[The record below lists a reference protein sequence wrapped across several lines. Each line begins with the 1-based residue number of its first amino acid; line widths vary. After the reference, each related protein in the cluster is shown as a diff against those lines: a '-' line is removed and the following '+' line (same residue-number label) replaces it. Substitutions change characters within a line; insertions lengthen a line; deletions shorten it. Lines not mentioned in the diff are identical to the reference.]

1 MKETGHT
8 DITKS
13 SLSSHDVT
21 RPQRIVPNV
30 VNRVTAAVVFAF
42 TLLIYFLTQAR
53 SLSFWDC
60 GEYITSSSI
69 LGVPHP
75 PGNPFYIILG
85 RFFTIFDFGLPH
97 AQVVAFIS
105 ALMSA
110 LAVMLVYLI
119 TVQLISMFEKKP
131 WLIILAGV
139 MASVYTAFSYTFWNN
154 AVEAE
159 VYAGLAL
166 ILNLVIWLTL
176 LWVEKHRNMSHQ
188 NILMLI
194 IYVFF
199 LGFSIH
205 QTSLQLA
212 PAVIFIV
219 FYPAI
224 SKNFRTSGFWIKT
237 GIYIALLLTVYAV
250 FNGAA
255 EKVQFP
261 SLGKW
266 MFAFTAIAMMVFHLR
281 KDISKRTW
289 ILAIV
294 FIAIGFSPH
303 IYLWIRSALRP
314 FMNEGH
320 PHNWELFTN
329 YILRRQ
335 YGNVS
340 FMDRRA
346 TLLYQVDYH
355 FLRYFSWQFF
365 HAETIA
371 HWVNLPVKVVRNFF
385 NLLVVLPLGLTGIV
399 YQIRKNRH
407 SFAYFMAF
415 YFMSSIAMILV
426 SNLSTQEVRDRE
438 YFFTNAYYLWTI
450 WMAIGCI
457 GIIKLLWKN
466 AKPLGYIALV
476 LFTALP
482 VLHVASQ
489 YHIHDRSKEFVAIGY
504 GQNFLNSL
512 EENAIIFTN
521 GDNDTFPLWYAQ
533 AVNDPAA
540 KEHIYPAEDV
550 YPDENMKAKIAEAIE
565 YKNEQCKGIRKD
577 VSIANLSLLNTGWY
591 IKQIRDKEAIEF
603 TIPDKQIHPEVPG
616 NVLYPTPI
624 RRSGYINIDGQRPGQ
639 NIAIRLEAGDT
650 SSGRFNERDI
660 LYTKHLAVIQIIKD
674 NFGKRPIYFAVTI
687 PDTFLRKLGLNK
699 YLRNEGMVDRLV
711 AINKYE
717 FKLDAPNAKSVSI
730 LGDMNNWK
738 PIPMEKGND
747 GIWRKELALRPAIYN
762 YIYDV
767 DGKQV
772 ADPDAEFSSILDQY
786 GRTSSIL
793 NADFNIDRLE
803 KNVTEIY
810 TYRSIFDDS
819 VYKDD
824 NITRLVNNY
833 GASYI
838 TRLSQYY
845 LTINDY
851 EKAVHYMEEGFR
863 FIQNKD
869 TILDNIMQ
877 LYKLT
882 LDHYKRT
889 GNYQKAEEILAEGLK
904 RNPNLGEYY
913 DLNIQMKLYIANLEE
928 TTDKQKY
935 YDEAGTMLDKVTNV
949 DPSYDKML
957 RMVIR
962 YYKNT
967 DDKDRAL
974 KVLNEIKPYHNKE
987 QVEMLIENI
996 SSAE

>member
-1 MKETGHT
+1 MEKLMKETGHT
-8 DITKS
+8 DIIKS

-21 RPQRIVPNV
+21 RPQRIVPNL
-30 VNRVTAAVVFAF
+30 VNRITATAVFAF
-42 TLLIYFLTQAR
+42 SLLIYFLTQAR

-110 LAVMLVYLI
+110 LAVMLIYLI

-131 WLIILAGV
+131 WLIVFAGIA
-139 MASVYTAFSYTFWNN
+139 ASVYTAFSYTFWNN

-212 PAVIFIV
+212 PALLFIV
-219 FYPAI
+219 FYPQI
-224 SKNFRTSGFWIKT
+224 SKSFRTSSFWVRT
-237 GIYIALLLTVYAV
+237 VVYIVLLMVVYAI
-250 FNGAA
+250 FNGIA

-266 MFAFTAIAMMVFHLR
+266 MFAFLAIAMIVFHLR

-289 ILAIV
+289 ILALI
-294 FIAIGFSPH
+294 FIGIGFSPH

-340 FMDRRA
+340 FLERRA
-346 TLLYQVDYH
+346 TLFYQLDYH
-355 FLRYFSWQFF
+355 FWRYFQWQFF
-365 HAETIA
+365 NADTIA
-371 HWVNLPVKVVRNFF
+371 EWVNLPVRLVKNFF
-385 NLLVVLPLGLTGIV
+385 NILIVLPLGFTGIV

-415 YFMSSIAMILV
+415 YFMSSFAMILV
-426 SNLSTQEVRDRE
+426 SNLSTEEVRDRE

-450 WMAIGCI
+450 WMAIGCV
-457 GIIKLLWKN
+457 GIIKLLWN
-466 AKPLGYIALV
+466 NIRPLSYVALI
-476 LFTALP
+476 LFAALP
-482 VLHVASQ
+482 VLHLASH

-533 AVNDPAA
+533 AVHDPEAE
-540 KEHIYPAEDV
+540 EHIYPAEDV
-550 YPDENMKAKIAEAIE
+550 YPDENMKAKIADAIA

-591 IKQIRDKEAIEF
+591 IKQIRDKEAVEF
-603 TIPDKQIHPEVPG
+603 TIPDKQIEPETPG
-616 NVLYPTPI
+616 NVLFPRMN
-624 RRSGYINIDGQRPGQ
+624 RRSGYINIEGQRPGQ
-639 NIAIRLEAGDT
+639 NIAVHL
-650 SSGRFNERDI
+650 NEKEV
-660 LYTKHLAVIQIIKD
+660 LYTRDLAVIQIIKD

-687 PDTFLRKLGLNK
+687 PDDFIRKLGINK

-711 AINKYE
+711 AVNKYE
-717 FKLDAPNAKSVSI
+717 FKLDAPKAKNVAI
-730 LGDMNNWK
+730 FGDMNNWK
-738 PIPMEKGND
+738 PIPMEKGKD
-747 GIWRKELALRPAIYN
+747 GIWRKEIALRPAIYN
-762 YIYDV
+762 YVYEV
-767 DGKQV
+767 DGKQIP
-772 ADPDAEFSSILDQY
+772 DPDAEFSSMLYQY

-793 NADFNIDRLE
+793 NADFNIERLE
-803 KNVTEIY
+803 KNVTEVY
-810 TYRSIFDDS
+810 TYKSIFDDS

-851 EKAVHYMEEGFR
+851 EKAVHYMEEGFK
-863 FIQNKD
+863 FIQNKSS
-869 TILDNIMQ
+869 ILDNIIQ
-877 LYKLT
+877 LYKLAI
-882 LDHYKRT
+882 DHYKRT
-889 GNYQKAEEILAEGLK
+889 GEFEKAEEILAKGLSL
-904 RNPNLGEYY
+904 NPGTGDYY
-913 DLNIQMKLYIANLEE
+913 DLNIQMKLYIANLEN

-935 YDEAGTMLDKVTNV
+935 KDEASNLLEKVVEV
-949 DPSYDKML
+949 DPQYKKML
-957 RMVIR
+957 RMIIR
-962 YYKNT
+962 YYNNTKN
-967 DDKDRAL
+967 KDIAIKAL
-974 KVLNEIKPYHNKE
+974 ETVKPYHNKE
-987 QVEMLIENI
+987 QVDMLIENFSI
-996 SSAE
+996 TE